1 MVRALMI
8 VAVLLAFLATPVHA
22 QTDADDALMRTLHET
37 RVDAT
42 YIAMDFDKIIE
53 DLRTTHGLNIQVSWK
68 LLESLGVRRD
78 TRLEVRL
85 QNVSL
90 ATLLT
95 NILREAD
102 PSVEHDLDYQIEGG
116 VIVISTGDALA
127 QNTLL
132 RAYDV
137 TDLIES
143 GYADRRFFSTPAL
156 SLALTG
162 NEALGGEDL
171 QTLADQKT
179 EGGRGMGGGGFGGG
193 GGGGGGGGRGD
204 MFEEGGIYRTSN
216 MERIEELIEI
226 ITESVSP
233 EEWEDNG
240 GLVATVRAHGST
252 LLIRHT
258 INGHQRV
265 ETFLNLLR
273 AQRPASLDAD
283 VLIVRLRTDR
293 VAALRQ
299 EIGDSFPRLSA
310 DQFEGLTSS
319 LAEGESIFRGTSSGY
334 NGRRLWFS
342 ALTQRDLLLDV
353 AAAAGQNANAF
364 SPVTGYATEGLEL
377 IALPLLSPDGE
388 RLDLDVQLAWI
399 PDLEVSERSIVLAP
413 GAEAATIDQ
422 LARSMRTV
430 STTITLSLGEAIA
443 LSIPHQLDRPAEGGE
458 WEEWLIIQVRSAK

>member
-1 MVRALMI
+1 MVRALII
-8 VAVLLAFLATPVHA
+8 VSLLLAQLGSSVHA
-22 QTDADDALMRTLHET
+22 QTAGEEALLRTLHET
-37 RVDAT
+37 RVDVD
-42 YIAMDFDKIIE
+42 YVAMDFDRIIE

-68 LLESLGVRRD
+68 LLESLGIRRD

-85 QNVSL
+85 NDVSL
-90 ATLLT
+90 ATLLS
-95 NILREAD
+95 NVLREAD
-102 PSVEHDLDYQIEGG
+102 PSNYHELDYQIEGG
-116 VIVISTGDALA
+116 VIVISTRDALS

-137 TDLIES
+137 TDLIDS

-171 QTLADQKT
+171 QTLRDEKV
-179 EGGRGMGGGGFGGG
+179 GGAMGGGGFGGG
-193 GGGGGGGGRGD
+193 GSGGGGD
-204 MFEEGGIYRTSN
+204 MFEERDIYRTSS
-216 MERIEELIEI
+216 MERLEDLIEI

-233 EEWEDNG
+233 DEWENNG

-265 ETFLNLLR
+265 ESFLNLLR

-283 VLIVRLRTDR
+283 VLVVRLRRDR

-299 EIGDSFPRLSA
+299 EIGAYFPRLSA
-310 DQFEGLTSS
+310 DQFAALASS

-334 NGRRLWFS
+334 NGRRIWFS
-342 ALTQRDLLLDV
+342 ALTQRDLLMDV
-353 AAAAGQNANAF
+353 NAEAADSINAF

-377 IALPLLSPDGE
+377 IALPLLSPDRS
-388 RLDLDVQLAWI
+388 RLDLDVQMAWI
-399 PDLEVSERSIVLAP
+399 PGLAVTERSIVLAP

-430 STTITLSLGEAIA
+430 STTVTLGLGEAIA
-443 LSIPHQLDRPAEGGE
+443 LSIPHQLDRPAEGGD
-458 WEEWLIIQVRSAK
+458 WEEWLIVQVREAGGGGQ